1 MILHEVVRS
10 GAQAPS
16 ATATAAGR
24 RKDLGVKVCPHCA
37 EELPDEA
44 TVCSN
49 CLKDPAV
56 APAWAVPRQPDGF
69 PPSPGNAWE
78 PNSVPRTSDGVP
90 AQYKGLEPEV
100 ARNGSLGIPWKVW
113 VSLGLAFG
121 WGLIPISVTP
131 QLGMAGLLL
140 LPVGY
145 VAGLILGNMG
155 RVEVKGSDRV
165 GQILAIIAI
174 GLNAIKLVL
183 TVLNVV
189 PYALS
194 YRGL

>member
-1 MILHEVVRS
+1 
-10 GAQAPS
+10 
-16 ATATAAGR
+16 
-24 RKDLGVKVCPHCA
+24 
-37 EELPDEA
+37 
-44 TVCSN
+44 
-49 CLKDPAV
+49 V
-56 APAWAVPRQPDGF
+56 APAWAVPRRPDGF

-121 WGLIPISVTP
+121 WGLISISVAP

>member
-1 MILHEVVRS
+1 MILHEVGRS

-56 APAWAVPRQPDGF
+56 APAWAVPRRPDEF

-78 PNSVPRTSDGVP
+78 PNSVPRTSDDVP
-90 AQYKGLEPEV
+90 A
-100 ARNGSLGIPWKVW
+100 
-113 VSLGLAFG
+113 
-121 WGLIPISVTP
+121 
-131 QLGMAGLLL
+131 
-140 LPVGY
+140 
-145 VAGLILGNMG
+145 
-155 RVEVKGSDRV
+155 
-165 GQILAIIAI
+165 
-174 GLNAIKLVL
+174 
-183 TVLNVV
+183 
-189 PYALS
+189 
-194 YRGL
+194 

>member
-1 MILHEVVRS
+1 
-10 GAQAPS
+10 
-16 ATATAAGR
+16 
-24 RKDLGVKVCPHCA
+24 
-37 EELPDEA
+37 
-44 TVCSN
+44 
-49 CLKDPAV
+49 
-56 APAWAVPRQPDGF
+56 
-69 PPSPGNAWE
+69 
-78 PNSVPRTSDGVP
+78 
-90 AQYKGLEPEV
+90 
-100 ARNGSLGIPWKVW
+100 
-113 VSLGLAFG
+113 
-121 WGLIPISVTP
+121 
-131 QLGMAGLLL
+131 MAGLLL

-183 TVLNVV
+183 TVLNGV

>member
-1 MILHEVVRS
+1 
-10 GAQAPS
+10 
-16 ATATAAGR
+16 
-24 RKDLGVKVCPHCA
+24 
-37 EELPDEA
+37 
-44 TVCSN
+44 
-49 CLKDPAV
+49 V
-56 APAWAVPRQPDGF
+56 APAWAVPRRPDGF
-69 PPSPGNAWE
+69 PLSPGNAWE

-131 QLGMAGLLL
+131 QLGMPGLLL

-145 VAGLILGNMG
+145 VAGLIFGNMG
-155 RVEVKGSDRV
+155 RVEVKGSV

-174 GLNAIKLVL
+174 GLNAINLVL
-183 TVLNVV
+183 TVWNVV